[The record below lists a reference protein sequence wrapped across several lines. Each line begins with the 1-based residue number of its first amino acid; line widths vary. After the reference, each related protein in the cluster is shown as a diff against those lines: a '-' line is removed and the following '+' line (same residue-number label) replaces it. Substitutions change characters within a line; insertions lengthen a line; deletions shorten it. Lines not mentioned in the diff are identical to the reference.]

1 MRIADCYGSRQKHDT
16 MVYFFSPQM
25 HSKTKYK
32 GHVQRGI
39 GMNYD
44 FIFFMELGGINRPS
58 TKTKILRWNRR
69 MLMTYGPIP
78 Q

>member
-1 MRIADCYGSRQKHDT
+1 MDWREWNQLIKHCVENSRLLWFPSKHDI

-25 HSKTKYK
+25 QSKTKYK

-44 FIFFMELGGINRPS
+44 FIFFMELGGIVHAPKQRS
-58 TKTKILRWNRR
+58 
-69 MLMTYGPIP
+69 
-78 Q
+78 